1 MNYLLVMLIGSA
13 MVGAIILSVSVLL
26 EIWLGVNTEK
36 MQTCGITIIL
46 VSMILLMAGVLVYA
60 ICKGLGA

>member
-1 MNYLLVMLIGSA
+1 MNYLLAILIGSA

-36 MQTCGITIIL
+36 MQACGITIVL
-46 VSMILLMAGVLVYA
+46 VSMILLMAGVLVYV
-60 ICKGLGA
+60 ICKSLGA